1 MTTLKNIS
9 RKKTKSRQSKTTATT
24 TATTTITTTATTNR
38 KKVKLPEFHHRT
50 THLYN
55 NKAFILLL

>member
-9 RKKTKSRQSKTTATT
+9 RKKTKSRQSKTAATT

-50 THLYN
+50 THL
-55 NKAFILLL
+55 